1 MILVK
6 WMYQL
11 DYHINLTTPQISQQK
26 AHSAALTIVT
36 EKHNRNSVL
45 LTDLASYDWCWHRV
59 VVRWRI
65 QYREEFGIL
74 VNDECHPVA
83 VIIHAVRLDTTG
95 YPQEIGHNL
104 YCGFSLLQPT
114 ASMHDLLCVEC
125 DMKSHSLSPCSWLAK
140 TVIKYSKIEDST
152 KKMLLPQQV
161 QCECTADKTEPPAPI
176 CHKICQMSRIFTVRA
191 MLARY

>member
-1 MILVK
+1 MTAKAMHWWYDDIGEMDVSTWLPH
-6 WMYQL
+6 QL
-11 DYHINLTTPQISQQK
+11 DYTPNFT
-26 AHSAALTIVT
+26 AEGWHSAALTIVT

-45 LTDLASYDWCWHRV
+45 LTDLAGYDWCWHRV

-114 ASMHDLLCVEC
+114 ASTHDLLCVEC

-152 KKMLLPQQV
+152 KKTV
-161 QCECTADKTEPPAPI
+161 ASTAG
-176 CHKICQMSRIFTVRA
+176 A
-191 MLARY
+191 MWMHCR